1 MEGLTSKRLVVLASG
16 RGSNFAAIADAINSG
31 QIPRAEIVGL
41 ISNKKEAPV
50 VELAQSRKIPCAV
63 LESNAFRKEGRFDRS
78 SYEKEL
84 LKILRSLN
92 PDLICLAGYLLLL
105 GPDIIQSYPKQIIN
119 IHPSLLPLFKGLH
132 AQRQAILDGA
142 KETGC
147 TVHFVTEGLDEGP
160 IILQKRISIFENDSE
175 ESLSSRLLPLEH
187 ETYIEAL
194 KKLCGS

>member
-31 QIPRAEIVGL
+31 KLPHAQIVGV

-50 VELAQSRKIPCAV
+50 VGLAQSRGIPCAV

-194 KKLCGS
+194 KKLCGY